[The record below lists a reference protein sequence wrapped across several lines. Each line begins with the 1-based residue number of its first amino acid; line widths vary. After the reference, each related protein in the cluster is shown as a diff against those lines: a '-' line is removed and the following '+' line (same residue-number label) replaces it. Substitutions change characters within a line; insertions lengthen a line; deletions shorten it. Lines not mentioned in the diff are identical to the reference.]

1 MPLAPDQHFQNGG
14 GGYAAFRPTYPKALA
29 ERLAQQ
35 APNRSLALDV
45 GCGTGQLSVLLAEQ
59 FERVEAVDV
68 SADQLAHAEQRGN
81 LRYQLSPAES
91 LPFADASMALV
102 SVGQAAHWFDLPRF
116 YAEAQRVAQPGALLA
131 LVTYTVMSI
140 EAPLSASFDAFY
152 AGSLAGYWPAE
163 RRHVERGYAD
173 LPFPFEELVAPEC
186 FIERHWDCETFLGY
200 VETWSAVKAARRQ
213 GQAAMIERFADEAR
227 ARWPQGQSLKMVWPV
242 KCRLGRLRP

>member
-116 YAEAQRVAQPGALLA
+116 YVEAQRVAQPGALLGLRDFFRLCRNLVGGQSRAPSGPGCHDRA
-131 LVTYTVMSI
+131 LRGRGPRALAARA
-140 EAPLSASFDAFY
+140 EPKD
-152 AGSLAGYWPAE
+152 GLAGQVPFGPLETIAQSPSIWIQG
-163 RRHVERGYAD
+163 RR
-173 LPFPFEELVAPEC
+173 
-186 FIERHWDCETFLGY
+186 
-200 VETWSAVKAARRQ
+200 
-213 GQAAMIERFADEAR
+213 
-227 ARWPQGQSLKMVWPV
+227 
-242 KCRLGRLRP
+242 